1 MSVRWTPRRTAG
13 QPGGWVETLRTTG
26 PADPFHQDA
35 RAHKVTTVFRESPR
49 SRSAVRLII
58 ASGVVTGL
66 TATVI
71 TVEVV
76 EARTFG

>member
-1 MSVRWTPRRTAG
+1 
-13 QPGGWVETLRTTG
+13 
-26 PADPFHQDA
+26 
-35 RAHKVTTVFRESPR
+35 VTTVFRESPR